1 MIKYCQGCGAPLQE
15 EDPNKRGFIPKID
28 PAADK
33 LYCKRCF
40 RLNNYNELP
49 KILATNKEYE
59 AVVDDLLTKNGL
71 IVLIVDLFDFTGT
84 FIPKILDKLRNKNV
98 ILVANKLDL
107 LPKSVKIEHIVDWLS
122 YMVNR
127 MFFRADAIH
136 VVSSK
141 KGYYLD
147 DLMNTIDY
155 LRKGRD
161 VYFMGCANVGKSSL
175 INALLKRFTKSEKD
189 LISTSPVPGTTLN
202 SIKIPFFIDNKAF
215 IDTPGLI
222 NENNILS
229 KILPASYD
237 KIMPNTEIKPQTFQ
251 IKPGNTIFFGA
262 LAQITLLE
270 GEGVSFTCYFSSNVA
285 IHRRK
290 AEGSLEFLNKHGGE
304 ILTPPTRD
312 EFLSLEYEE
321 KTFEASTNKKEDIV
335 ISGLG
340 FVAINKKAKV
350 LVKIIKKTDAEPTN
364 DGYSFGGWYTDVNCT
379 TAYDFNLPVNTDI
392 TLYARW
398 LAKYTVS
405 FDTDGG
411 STVESQT
418 VVTGN
423 KATKPAVNP
432 TKKGYNFVGW
442 YTDNTYTT
450 EFDFE
455 NTIITDNTSIIRLN
469 GYTFNKISTLE
480 GLTTGY
486 YVIGGYIS
494 NSNEYKYMISDMNT
508 TKSFK
513 SSDNPTE
520 FYEIKLKGNSVT
532 IKNSKN
538 MYIISNTEKSVSLSE
553 KEKTIFTPVVNADG
567 FKLKV
572 TGSLNFQFNP
582 SAKIFTSYT
591 SKQQDL
597 TLFKAQN
604 VKPFYVTFKGPNN
617 EELNKEEMLPHQ
629 KAPEFEAPNKPG
641 HKFMGWYNEATDAKY
656 DFTTELSEE
665 TVLVAKYEALT
676 SAELFEQLEIKNQ
689 LAYHWQ
695 TEDSTTY
702 TIDNVSLRFGV
713 NLTEEMKSLEGVKF
727 GAILA
732 KKVDVAN
739 INLSEYARACA
750 SAAEVVAGD
759 PNLKYLEFT
768 NIAAEGGMTSLRLDN
783 LDSALAE
790 EFVVV
795 IYMEYNG
802 KLYVTEQKI
811 ASVKVI
817 ASEYLKSDLEILKN
831 EQIKGSLNQLSK

>member
-1 MIKYCQGCGAPLQE
+1 MKLKRLISCGLVGILTGVGILMNAKVSSA
-15 EDPNKRGFIPKID
+15 ED
-28 PAADK
+28 
-33 LYCKRCF
+33 
-40 RLNNYNELP
+40 
-49 KILATNKEYE
+49 
-59 AVVDDLLTKNGL
+59 
-71 IVLIVDLFDFTGT
+71 
-84 FIPKILDKLRNKNV
+84 
-98 ILVANKLDL
+98 
-107 LPKSVKIEHIVDWLS
+107 KSVKFE
-122 YMVNR
+122 
-127 MFFRADAIH
+127 F
-136 VVSSK
+136 
-141 KGYYLD
+141 
-147 DLMNTIDY
+147 
-155 LRKGRD
+155 
-161 VYFMGCANVGKSSL
+161 KSSTDSSTE
-175 INALLKRFTKSEKD
+175 ITFDTFKKEVTSGNAD
-189 LISTSPVPGTTLN
+189 LISNIKSTKVYAGKQGLKFGSSSKNGSLTFTLNQNYKINQFKVGIAKYNDKDGGKVKVQCGEYSEDFTPESSVLEFDGKSFTSYETNTFTISTTAKRAYVKSIEFLYNNAETCTVAYYDGADVISTFTVDKGTTLDETSKPAN
-202 SIKIPFFIDNKAF
+202 PEKEGYVFTGWYTNVDLTDKYNFDLPVTADLKLYAKFEESVAVETQTVTFMKDAETLF
-215 IDTPGLI
+215 DT
-222 NENNILS
+222 S
-229 KILPASYD
+229 VVK
-237 KIMPNTEIKPQTFQ
+237 K
-251 IKPGNTIFFGA
+251 GNTV
-262 LAQITLLE
+262 
-270 GEGVSFTCYFSSNVA
+270 GV
-285 IHRRK
+285 
-290 AEGSLEFLNKHGGE
+290 
-304 ILTPPTRD
+304 P
-312 EFLSLEYEE
+312 
-321 KTFEASTNKKEDIV
+321 
-335 ISGLG
+335 
-340 FVAINKKAKV
+340 
-350 LVKIIKKTDAEPTN
+350 AEPTN
-364 DGYSFGGWYTDVNCT
+364 DGYSFAGWYTDVKCT

-392 TLYARW
+392 TLYAKW

-455 NTIITDNTSIIRLN
+455 NTIITDNTTIYAKFEDTSIIRLN

-513 SSDNPTE
+513 SSDDPTE

-641 HKFMGWYNEATDAKY
+641 HKFVGWCKEGTDTIY
-656 DFTTELSEE
+656 DFNAEIQEDV
-665 TVLVAKYEALT
+665 VLVAKYEALT
-676 SAELFEQLEIKNQ
+676 PAELFEQLEIKNQ

-695 TEDSTTY
+695 TEDGTTY

-739 INLSEYARACA
+739 INLSEYARECT

>member
-1 MIKYCQGCGAPLQE
+1 MKLKRLISCGLVGILTGVGILMNAKVSSA
-15 EDPNKRGFIPKID
+15 ED
-28 PAADK
+28 
-33 LYCKRCF
+33 
-40 RLNNYNELP
+40 
-49 KILATNKEYE
+49 
-59 AVVDDLLTKNGL
+59 
-71 IVLIVDLFDFTGT
+71 
-84 FIPKILDKLRNKNV
+84 
-98 ILVANKLDL
+98 
-107 LPKSVKIEHIVDWLS
+107 KSVKFE
-122 YMVNR
+122 
-127 MFFRADAIH
+127 F
-136 VVSSK
+136 
-141 KGYYLD
+141 
-147 DLMNTIDY
+147 
-155 LRKGRD
+155 
-161 VYFMGCANVGKSSL
+161 KSSTDSNTE
-175 INALLKRFTKSEKD
+175 ITFDTFKKEVTSGNAD
-189 LISTSPVPGTTLN
+189 LISNIKSTKVYAGKQGLKFGSSSKNGSLTFTLNQNYKINQFKVGIAKYNDKDGGKVKVQCGEYSEDFTPESSVLEFDGKSFTSYETNTFTISTTAKRAYVKSIEFLYNNAETCTVAYYDGADVISTFTVDKGTTLDETSKPAN
-202 SIKIPFFIDNKAF
+202 PEKEGYVFAGWYTNVDLTDKYNFDLPVTADLKLYAKFEESVAVETQTVTFMKDAETLF
-215 IDTPGLI
+215 DT
-222 NENNILS
+222 S
-229 KILPASYD
+229 VVK
-237 KIMPNTEIKPQTFQ
+237 K
-251 IKPGNTIFFGA
+251 GNTV
-262 LAQITLLE
+262 
-270 GEGVSFTCYFSSNVA
+270 GV
-285 IHRRK
+285 
-290 AEGSLEFLNKHGGE
+290 
-304 ILTPPTRD
+304 P
-312 EFLSLEYEE
+312 
-321 KTFEASTNKKEDIV
+321 
-335 ISGLG
+335 
-340 FVAINKKAKV
+340 
-350 LVKIIKKTDAEPTN
+350 AEPTN
-364 DGYSFGGWYTDVNCT
+364 DGYSFAGWYTDVKCT

-392 TLYARW
+392 TLYAKW

-418 VVTGN
+418 VVTRN

-455 NTIITDNTSIIRLN
+455 NTIITDNTTIYAKFEDTSIIRLN

-676 SAELFEQLEIKNQ
+676 PAELFEQLEIKNQ

-695 TEDSTTY
+695 TEDGTTY

-739 INLSEYARACA
+739 INLSEYARECT

-759 PNLKYLEFT
+759 LNLKYLEFT

-783 LDSALAE
+783 LDSAIAE

>member
-1 MIKYCQGCGAPLQE
+1 MKLKRLISCGLVGILTGVGILMNAKVSSA
-15 EDPNKRGFIPKID
+15 EDKTYDYEFTKEGAFSKNGSQKLGDIEWNLSGDGGYWGFANGQQFGSKNKPYKNLKLSTNVEINNVKEVTVYGST
-28 PAADK
+28 AAGSNATMQFSVGELK
-33 LYCKRCF
+33 SE
-40 RLNNYNELP
+40 NYTLS
-49 KILATNKEYE
+49 ATNKAYTYTLDSQTSGIVEININQTTSKALYIKEIKMTYSDSVMYNVLFFDGTEEY
-59 AVVDDLLTKNGL
+59 TK
-71 IVLIVDLFDFTGT
+71 
-84 FIPKILDKLRNKNV
+84 
-98 ILVANKLDL
+98 
-107 LPKSVKIEHIVDWLS
+107 
-122 YMVNR
+122 Y
-127 MFFRADAIH
+127 
-136 VVSSK
+136 
-141 KGYYLD
+141 
-147 DLMNTIDY
+147 
-155 LRKGRD
+155 
-161 VYFMGCANVGKSSL
+161 
-175 INALLKRFTKSEKD
+175 FTKVEENGKLIRPTDPEKEGYVFVGWY
-189 LISTSPVPGTTLN
+189 TEPE
-202 SIKIPFFIDNKAF
+202 
-215 IDTPGLI
+215 LI
-222 NENNILS
+222 NEYKFNSTVSADLKLYAKFEES
-229 KILPASYD
+229 AAVE
-237 KIMPNTEIKPQTFQ
+237 TQTVTFM
-251 IKPGNTIFFGA
+251 KDAETLFDTSVVKKGNTV
-262 LAQITLLE
+262 
-270 GEGVSFTCYFSSNVA
+270 GV
-285 IHRRK
+285 
-290 AEGSLEFLNKHGGE
+290 
-304 ILTPPTRD
+304 P
-312 EFLSLEYEE
+312 
-321 KTFEASTNKKEDIV
+321 
-335 ISGLG
+335 
-340 FVAINKKAKV
+340 
-350 LVKIIKKTDAEPTN
+350 AEPTN
-364 DGYSFGGWYTDVNCT
+364 DGYSFAGWYTDVKCT

-392 TLYARW
+392 TLYAKW

-455 NTIITDNTSIIRLN
+455 NTIITDNTTIYAKFEDASIFKLD

-480 GLTTGY
+480 ELTTGY
-486 YVIGGYIS
+486 YVIGGFDGTNYAYMNDILDKKGFFGVGDKPS
-494 NSNEYKYMISDMNT
+494 VHFTFYNKAGKVKIQKSQNEYLSAVGGSPKNFGIVDNRKDAYEFVPQMIDDELQIRLDEARGSNVIAYNKDY
-508 TKSFK
+508 SR
-513 SSDNPTE
+513 
-520 FYEIKLKGNSVT
+520 IKPYAS
-532 IKNSKN
+532 
-538 MYIISNTEKSVSLSE
+538 ISTS
-553 KEKTIFTPVVNADG
+553 T
-567 FKLKV
+567 
-572 TGSLNFQFNP
+572 LN
-582 SAKIFTSYT
+582 I
-591 SKQQDL
+591 

-656 DFTTELSEE
+656 DFTTELSEQ

-676 SAELFEQLEIKNQ
+676 PAELFEQLEIKNQ

-695 TEDSTTY
+695 TEDGTTY
-702 TIDNVSLRFGV
+702 KIDNVSLRFGV
-713 NLTEEMKSLEGVKF
+713 NLTEEMKFLEGVKF

-732 KKVDVAN
+732 KKTDVAN
-739 INLSEYARACA
+739 INLSEYARECT

-759 PNLKYLEFT
+759 SNLKYLEFT

>member
-1 MIKYCQGCGAPLQE
+1 MKLKRLISCGLVGILTGVGILMNAKVSSA
-15 EDPNKRGFIPKID
+15 ED
-28 PAADK
+28 
-33 LYCKRCF
+33 
-40 RLNNYNELP
+40 
-49 KILATNKEYE
+49 
-59 AVVDDLLTKNGL
+59 
-71 IVLIVDLFDFTGT
+71 
-84 FIPKILDKLRNKNV
+84 
-98 ILVANKLDL
+98 
-107 LPKSVKIEHIVDWLS
+107 KSVKFE
-122 YMVNR
+122 
-127 MFFRADAIH
+127 F
-136 VVSSK
+136 
-141 KGYYLD
+141 
-147 DLMNTIDY
+147 
-155 LRKGRD
+155 
-161 VYFMGCANVGKSSL
+161 KSSTDSNTE
-175 INALLKRFTKSEKD
+175 ITFDTFKKEVTSGNAD
-189 LISTSPVPGTTLN
+189 LISNIKSTKVYAGKQGLKFGSSSKNGSLTFTLNQNYKINQFKVGIVKYNDKDGGKVKVQCGEYSEDFTPESSVLEFDGKSFTSYETNTFTISTTAKRAYVKSIEFLYNNAETCTVAYYDGADVISTFTVDKGTTLDETSKPAN
-202 SIKIPFFIDNKAF
+202 PEKEGYVFAGWYTNVDLTDKYNFDLPVTADLKLYAKFEESVAVETQTVTFMKDAETLF
-215 IDTPGLI
+215 DT
-222 NENNILS
+222 S
-229 KILPASYD
+229 VVK
-237 KIMPNTEIKPQTFQ
+237 K
-251 IKPGNTIFFGA
+251 GNTV
-262 LAQITLLE
+262 
-270 GEGVSFTCYFSSNVA
+270 GV
-285 IHRRK
+285 
-290 AEGSLEFLNKHGGE
+290 
-304 ILTPPTRD
+304 P
-312 EFLSLEYEE
+312 
-321 KTFEASTNKKEDIV
+321 
-335 ISGLG
+335 
-340 FVAINKKAKV
+340 
-350 LVKIIKKTDAEPTN
+350 AEPTN
-364 DGYSFGGWYTDVNCT
+364 DGYSFAGWYTDVKCT

-392 TLYARW
+392 TLYAKW

-455 NTIITDNTSIIRLN
+455 NTIITDNTTIYAKFEDTSIIRLN

-676 SAELFEQLEIKNQ
+676 PAELFEQLEIKNQ

-695 TEDSTTY
+695 TEDGTTY
-702 TIDNVSLRFGV
+702 KIDNVSLRFGV

-732 KKVDVAN
+732 KKEDVAN
-739 INLSEYARACA
+739 INLSEYARECT

-759 PNLKYLEFT
+759 SNLKYLEFT

-783 LDSALAE
+783 LDSAIAE

-831 EQIKGSLNQLSK
+831 EKIKGSLNQLSK

>member
-1 MIKYCQGCGAPLQE
+1 MKLKRLISCGLVGILTGVGILMNAKVSSA
-15 EDPNKRGFIPKID
+15 ED
-28 PAADK
+28 
-33 LYCKRCF
+33 
-40 RLNNYNELP
+40 
-49 KILATNKEYE
+49 
-59 AVVDDLLTKNGL
+59 
-71 IVLIVDLFDFTGT
+71 
-84 FIPKILDKLRNKNV
+84 
-98 ILVANKLDL
+98 
-107 LPKSVKIEHIVDWLS
+107 KSVKFE
-122 YMVNR
+122 
-127 MFFRADAIH
+127 F
-136 VVSSK
+136 
-141 KGYYLD
+141 
-147 DLMNTIDY
+147 
-155 LRKGRD
+155 
-161 VYFMGCANVGKSSL
+161 KSSTDSSTE
-175 INALLKRFTKSEKD
+175 ITFDTFKKEVTSGNAD
-189 LISTSPVPGTTLN
+189 LISNIKSTKVYAGKQGLKFGSSSKNGSLTFTLNQNYKINQFKVGIAKYNDKDGGKVKVQCGEYSEDFTPESSVLEFDGKSFTSYETNTFTISTTAKRAYVKSIEFLYNNAETCTVAYYDGADVISTFTVDKGTTLDETSKPAN
-202 SIKIPFFIDNKAF
+202 PEKEGYVFAGWYTNVDLTDKYNFDLPVTADLKLYAKFEESVAVETQTVTFMKDAETLF
-215 IDTPGLI
+215 DT
-222 NENNILS
+222 S
-229 KILPASYD
+229 VVK
-237 KIMPNTEIKPQTFQ
+237 K
-251 IKPGNTIFFGA
+251 GNTV
-262 LAQITLLE
+262 
-270 GEGVSFTCYFSSNVA
+270 GV
-285 IHRRK
+285 
-290 AEGSLEFLNKHGGE
+290 
-304 ILTPPTRD
+304 P
-312 EFLSLEYEE
+312 
-321 KTFEASTNKKEDIV
+321 
-335 ISGLG
+335 
-340 FVAINKKAKV
+340 
-350 LVKIIKKTDAEPTN
+350 AEPTN
-364 DGYSFGGWYTDVNCT
+364 DGYSFAGWYTDVKCT

-392 TLYARW
+392 TLYAKW

-455 NTIITDNTSIIRLN
+455 NTIITDNTTIYAKFEDTSIIRLN

-676 SAELFEQLEIKNQ
+676 PAELFEQLEIKNQ

-695 TEDSTTY
+695 TEDGTTY
-702 TIDNVSLRFGV
+702 KIDNVSLRFGV

-732 KKVDVAN
+732 KKEDVAN
-739 INLSEYARACA
+739 INLSEYARECT

-759 PNLKYLEFT
+759 SNLKYLEFT

-831 EQIKGSLNQLSK
+831 EKIKGSLNQLSK

>member
-1 MIKYCQGCGAPLQE
+1 MKLKRLISCGLVGILTGVGILMNAKVSSA
-15 EDPNKRGFIPKID
+15 ED
-28 PAADK
+28 
-33 LYCKRCF
+33 
-40 RLNNYNELP
+40 
-49 KILATNKEYE
+49 
-59 AVVDDLLTKNGL
+59 
-71 IVLIVDLFDFTGT
+71 
-84 FIPKILDKLRNKNV
+84 
-98 ILVANKLDL
+98 
-107 LPKSVKIEHIVDWLS
+107 KSV
-122 YMVNR
+122 
-127 MFFRADAIH
+127 
-136 VVSSK
+136 
-141 KGYYLD
+141 
-147 DLMNTIDY
+147 
-155 LRKGRD
+155 
-161 VYFMGCANVGKSSL
+161 
-175 INALLKRFTKSEKD
+175 
-189 LISTSPVPGTTLN
+189 TLN
-202 SIKIPFFIDNKAF
+202 SDCLENFKSYAVYNDVKTGFDFEVNKGYKNSGIQLNNNKSGSPGCLYNKVSFGDIQTIEIVAGTVKSYSVYIGSDGEFTKYDDINVKVDTITIKGTKVIDLSDNKDNIGYLRIAVSGCCVF
-215 IDTPGLI
+215 QSVKVTYGESITSYSVSFFDGDKEYTDLATKVDENGKLIRPTDPEKEGYIFAGWYTDSEFKEPYNFDSSVTNNLKLYAKFEESAAVETQTVTFMKDAETPFDT
-222 NENNILS
+222 S
-229 KILPASYD
+229 VVK
-237 KIMPNTEIKPQTFQ
+237 K
-251 IKPGNTIFFGA
+251 GNTV
-262 LAQITLLE
+262 
-270 GEGVSFTCYFSSNVA
+270 GV
-285 IHRRK
+285 
-290 AEGSLEFLNKHGGE
+290 
-304 ILTPPTRD
+304 P
-312 EFLSLEYEE
+312 
-321 KTFEASTNKKEDIV
+321 
-335 ISGLG
+335 
-340 FVAINKKAKV
+340 AK
-350 LVKIIKKTDAEPTN
+350 PTN

-379 TAYDFNLPVNTDI
+379 TAYDFNSPVNTDI
-392 TLYARW
+392 TLYAKW

-423 KATKPAVNP
+423 KATKPTSTP

-455 NTIITDNTSIIRLN
+455 NTIITDNTTIYAKFEDASIFKLD

-480 GLTTGY
+480 ELTTGY
-486 YVIGGYIS
+486 YVIGGFDGTNYAYMNDILDKKGFFGVGDKPS
-494 NSNEYKYMISDMNT
+494 VHFTFYNKAGKVKIQKSQNEYLSAVGG
-508 TKSFK
+508 S
-513 SSDNPTE
+513 
-520 FYEIKLKGNSVT
+520 
-532 IKNSKN
+532 SKN
-538 MYIISNTEKSVSLSE
+538 FGIVDNRKDAYEFVPQMIDDELQIRLDEARGSNVIAYNKDYSRIKPYASISTS
-553 KEKTIFTPVVNADG
+553 T
-567 FKLKV
+567 
-572 TGSLNFQFNP
+572 LN
-582 SAKIFTSYT
+582 I
-591 SKQQDL
+591 

-676 SAELFEQLEIKNQ
+676 PAELFEQLEIKNQ

-695 TEDSTTY
+695 TEDGTTY
-702 TIDNVSLRFGV
+702 KIDNVSLRFGV

-732 KKVDVAN
+732 KKEDVAN
-739 INLSEYARACA
+739 INLSEYARECT

-759 PNLKYLEFT
+759 SNLKYLEFT

>member
-1 MIKYCQGCGAPLQE
+1 MKLKRLISCGLVGILTGVGILMNAKVSSA
-15 EDPNKRGFIPKID
+15 ED
-28 PAADK
+28 
-33 LYCKRCF
+33 
-40 RLNNYNELP
+40 
-49 KILATNKEYE
+49 
-59 AVVDDLLTKNGL
+59 
-71 IVLIVDLFDFTGT
+71 
-84 FIPKILDKLRNKNV
+84 
-98 ILVANKLDL
+98 
-107 LPKSVKIEHIVDWLS
+107 KSVKFE
-122 YMVNR
+122 
-127 MFFRADAIH
+127 F
-136 VVSSK
+136 
-141 KGYYLD
+141 
-147 DLMNTIDY
+147 
-155 LRKGRD
+155 
-161 VYFMGCANVGKSSL
+161 KSSTDSNTEVTFDTFKKEVTSG
-175 INALLKRFTKSEKD
+175 NAD
-189 LISTSPVPGTTLN
+189 LISNIKSTKVYAGKQGLKFGSSSKNGSLTFTLNQNYKINQFKVGIAKYNDKDGGKVKVQCGEYSEDFTPESSVLEFDGKSFTSYETNTFTISTTAKRAYVKSIEFLYNNAETCTVAYYDGADVISTFTVDKGTTLDETSKPAN
-202 SIKIPFFIDNKAF
+202 PEKEGYVFAGWYTNVDLTDKYNFDLPVTADLKLYAKFEESVAVETQTVTFMKDAETLF
-215 IDTPGLI
+215 DT
-222 NENNILS
+222 S
-229 KILPASYD
+229 VVK
-237 KIMPNTEIKPQTFQ
+237 K
-251 IKPGNTIFFGA
+251 GNTV
-262 LAQITLLE
+262 
-270 GEGVSFTCYFSSNVA
+270 GV
-285 IHRRK
+285 
-290 AEGSLEFLNKHGGE
+290 
-304 ILTPPTRD
+304 P
-312 EFLSLEYEE
+312 
-321 KTFEASTNKKEDIV
+321 
-335 ISGLG
+335 
-340 FVAINKKAKV
+340 
-350 LVKIIKKTDAEPTN
+350 AEPTN
-364 DGYSFGGWYTDVNCT
+364 DGYSFAGWYTDVKCT

-392 TLYARW
+392 TLYAKW

-455 NTIITDNTSIIRLN
+455 NTIITDNTTIYAKFEDTSIIRLN

-676 SAELFEQLEIKNQ
+676 PAELFEQLEIKNQ

-695 TEDSTTY
+695 TEDGTTY
-702 TIDNVSLRFGV
+702 KIDNVSLRFGV

-732 KKVDVAN
+732 KKEDVAN
-739 INLSEYARACA
+739 INLSEYARECT

-759 PNLKYLEFT
+759 SNLKYLEFT

-783 LDSALAE
+783 RDSALAE

>member
-1 MIKYCQGCGAPLQE
+1 MKLKRLISCGLVGILTGVGILMNAKVSSA
-15 EDPNKRGFIPKID
+15 EDKTYDYEFTKEGAFSKNGSQKLGDIEWNLSGDGGYWGFANGQQFGSKNKPYKNLKLSTNVEINNVKEVTVYGST
-28 PAADK
+28 AAGSNATMQFSVGELK
-33 LYCKRCF
+33 SE
-40 RLNNYNELP
+40 NYTLS
-49 KILATNKEYE
+49 ATNKAYTYTLDSQTSGIVEININQTTSKALYIKEIKMTYSDSVMYNVLFFDGTEEY
-59 AVVDDLLTKNGL
+59 TK
-71 IVLIVDLFDFTGT
+71 
-84 FIPKILDKLRNKNV
+84 
-98 ILVANKLDL
+98 
-107 LPKSVKIEHIVDWLS
+107 
-122 YMVNR
+122 Y
-127 MFFRADAIH
+127 
-136 VVSSK
+136 
-141 KGYYLD
+141 
-147 DLMNTIDY
+147 
-155 LRKGRD
+155 
-161 VYFMGCANVGKSSL
+161 
-175 INALLKRFTKSEKD
+175 FTKVEENGKLIRPTDPEKEGYVFVGWY
-189 LISTSPVPGTTLN
+189 TEPE
-202 SIKIPFFIDNKAF
+202 
-215 IDTPGLI
+215 LI
-222 NENNILS
+222 NEYKFNSTVSADLKLYAKFEES
-229 KILPASYD
+229 AAVE
-237 KIMPNTEIKPQTFQ
+237 TQTVTFM
-251 IKPGNTIFFGA
+251 KDAETLFDTSVVKKGNTV
-262 LAQITLLE
+262 
-270 GEGVSFTCYFSSNVA
+270 GV
-285 IHRRK
+285 
-290 AEGSLEFLNKHGGE
+290 
-304 ILTPPTRD
+304 P
-312 EFLSLEYEE
+312 
-321 KTFEASTNKKEDIV
+321 
-335 ISGLG
+335 
-340 FVAINKKAKV
+340 
-350 LVKIIKKTDAEPTN
+350 AEPTN
-364 DGYSFGGWYTDVNCT
+364 DGYSFAGWYTDVKCT

-392 TLYARW
+392 TLYAKW

-455 NTIITDNTSIIRLN
+455 NTIITDNTTIYAKFEDASIFKLD

-480 GLTTGY
+480 ELTTGY
-486 YVIGGYIS
+486 YVIGGFDGTNYAYMNDILDKKGFFGVGDKPS
-494 NSNEYKYMISDMNT
+494 VHFTFYNKAGKVKIQKSQNEYLSAVGGSPKNFGIVDNRKDAYEFVPQMIDDELQIRLDEARGSNVIAYNKDY
-508 TKSFK
+508 SR
-513 SSDNPTE
+513 
-520 FYEIKLKGNSVT
+520 IKPYAS
-532 IKNSKN
+532 
-538 MYIISNTEKSVSLSE
+538 ISTS
-553 KEKTIFTPVVNADG
+553 T
-567 FKLKV
+567 
-572 TGSLNFQFNP
+572 LN
-582 SAKIFTSYT
+582 I
-591 SKQQDL
+591 

-676 SAELFEQLEIKNQ
+676 PAELFEQLEIKNQ

-695 TEDSTTY
+695 TEDGTTY
-702 TIDNVSLRFGV
+702 KIDNVSLRFGV

-732 KKVDVAN
+732 KKEDVAN
-739 INLSEYARACA
+739 INLSEYARECT

-759 PNLKYLEFT
+759 SNLKYLEFT

-795 IYMEYNG
+795 IYMEYND

>member
-1 MIKYCQGCGAPLQE
+1 MKLKRLISCGLVGILTGVGILMNAKVSSA
-15 EDPNKRGFIPKID
+15 ED
-28 PAADK
+28 
-33 LYCKRCF
+33 
-40 RLNNYNELP
+40 
-49 KILATNKEYE
+49 
-59 AVVDDLLTKNGL
+59 
-71 IVLIVDLFDFTGT
+71 
-84 FIPKILDKLRNKNV
+84 
-98 ILVANKLDL
+98 
-107 LPKSVKIEHIVDWLS
+107 KSVKFE
-122 YMVNR
+122 
-127 MFFRADAIH
+127 F
-136 VVSSK
+136 
-141 KGYYLD
+141 
-147 DLMNTIDY
+147 
-155 LRKGRD
+155 
-161 VYFMGCANVGKSSL
+161 KSSTDSNTE
-175 INALLKRFTKSEKD
+175 ITFDTFKKEVTSGNAD
-189 LISTSPVPGTTLN
+189 LISNIKSTKVYAGKQGLKFGSSSKNGSLTFTLNQNYKINQFKVGIAKYNDKDGGKVKVQCGEYSEDFTPESSVLEFDGKSFTSYETNTFTISTTAKRAYVKSIEFLYNNAETCTVAYYDGADVISTFTVDKGTTLDETSKPAN
-202 SIKIPFFIDNKAF
+202 PEKEGYVFAGWYTNVDLTDKYNFDLPVTADLKLYAKFEESAAVETQTVTFMKDAETPF
-215 IDTPGLI
+215 DT
-222 NENNILS
+222 S
-229 KILPASYD
+229 VVK
-237 KIMPNTEIKPQTFQ
+237 K
-251 IKPGNTIFFGA
+251 GNTV
-262 LAQITLLE
+262 
-270 GEGVSFTCYFSSNVA
+270 GV
-285 IHRRK
+285 
-290 AEGSLEFLNKHGGE
+290 
-304 ILTPPTRD
+304 P
-312 EFLSLEYEE
+312 
-321 KTFEASTNKKEDIV
+321 
-335 ISGLG
+335 
-340 FVAINKKAKV
+340 AK
-350 LVKIIKKTDAEPTN
+350 PTN

-379 TAYDFNLPVNTDI
+379 TAYDFNSPVNTDI
-392 TLYARW
+392 TLYAKW

-455 NTIITDNTSIIRLN
+455 NTIITDNTTIYAKFEDTSIIRLN

-676 SAELFEQLEIKNQ
+676 PAELFEQLEIKNQ

-695 TEDSTTY
+695 TEDGTTY

-739 INLSEYARACA
+739 INLSEYARECT

-783 LDSALAE
+783 LDSAIAE

>member
-1 MIKYCQGCGAPLQE
+1 MKLKRLISCGLVGILTGVGILMNAKVSSA
-15 EDPNKRGFIPKID
+15 EDKTYDYEFTKEGAFSKNGSQKLGDIEWNLSGDGGYWGFANGQQFGSKNKPYKNLKLSTNVEINNVKEVTVYGST
-28 PAADK
+28 AAGSNATMQFSVGELK
-33 LYCKRCF
+33 SE
-40 RLNNYNELP
+40 NYTLS
-49 KILATNKEYE
+49 ATNKAYTYTLDSQTSGIVEININQTTSKALYIKEIKMTYSDSVMYNVLFFDGTEEY
-59 AVVDDLLTKNGL
+59 TK
-71 IVLIVDLFDFTGT
+71 
-84 FIPKILDKLRNKNV
+84 
-98 ILVANKLDL
+98 
-107 LPKSVKIEHIVDWLS
+107 
-122 YMVNR
+122 Y
-127 MFFRADAIH
+127 
-136 VVSSK
+136 
-141 KGYYLD
+141 
-147 DLMNTIDY
+147 
-155 LRKGRD
+155 
-161 VYFMGCANVGKSSL
+161 
-175 INALLKRFTKSEKD
+175 FTKVEENGKLIRPTDPEKEGYVFVGWY
-189 LISTSPVPGTTLN
+189 TEPE
-202 SIKIPFFIDNKAF
+202 
-215 IDTPGLI
+215 LI
-222 NENNILS
+222 NEYKFNSTVSADLKLYAKFEES
-229 KILPASYD
+229 AAVE
-237 KIMPNTEIKPQTFQ
+237 TQTVTFM
-251 IKPGNTIFFGA
+251 KDAETLFDTSVVKKGNTV
-262 LAQITLLE
+262 
-270 GEGVSFTCYFSSNVA
+270 GV
-285 IHRRK
+285 
-290 AEGSLEFLNKHGGE
+290 
-304 ILTPPTRD
+304 P
-312 EFLSLEYEE
+312 
-321 KTFEASTNKKEDIV
+321 
-335 ISGLG
+335 
-340 FVAINKKAKV
+340 
-350 LVKIIKKTDAEPTN
+350 AEPTN
-364 DGYSFGGWYTDVNCT
+364 DGYSFAGWYTDVKCT

-392 TLYARW
+392 TLYAKW

-455 NTIITDNTSIIRLN
+455 NTIITDNTTIYAKFEDTSIIRLN

-553 KEKTIFTPVVNADG
+553 KEKTIFTHVVNADG

-641 HKFMGWYNEATDAKY
+641 HKFIGWYNEATDAKY

-676 SAELFEQLEIKNQ
+676 PAELFEQLEIKNQ

-695 TEDSTTY
+695 TEDGTTY
-702 TIDNVSLRFGV
+702 KIDNVSLRFGV

-732 KKVDVAN
+732 KKEDVAN
-739 INLSEYARACA
+739 INLSEYARECT

-759 PNLKYLEFT
+759 SNLKYLEFT

>member
-1 MIKYCQGCGAPLQE
+1 MKLKRLISCGLVGILTGVGILMNAKVSSA
-15 EDPNKRGFIPKID
+15 EDKTYDYEFTKEGAFSKNGSQKLGDIEWNLSGDGGYWGFANGQQFGSKNKPYKNLKLSTNVEINNVKEVTVYGST
-28 PAADK
+28 AAGSNATMQFSVGELK
-33 LYCKRCF
+33 SE
-40 RLNNYNELP
+40 NYTLS
-49 KILATNKEYE
+49 ATNKAYTYTLDSQTSGIVEININQTTSKALYIKEIKMTYSDSVMYNVLFFDGTEEY
-59 AVVDDLLTKNGL
+59 TK
-71 IVLIVDLFDFTGT
+71 
-84 FIPKILDKLRNKNV
+84 
-98 ILVANKLDL
+98 
-107 LPKSVKIEHIVDWLS
+107 
-122 YMVNR
+122 Y
-127 MFFRADAIH
+127 
-136 VVSSK
+136 
-141 KGYYLD
+141 
-147 DLMNTIDY
+147 
-155 LRKGRD
+155 
-161 VYFMGCANVGKSSL
+161 
-175 INALLKRFTKSEKD
+175 FTKVEENGKLIRPTDPEKEGYVFVGWY
-189 LISTSPVPGTTLN
+189 TEPE
-202 SIKIPFFIDNKAF
+202 
-215 IDTPGLI
+215 LI
-222 NENNILS
+222 NEYKFNSTVSVDLKLYAKFEES
-229 KILPASYD
+229 AAVE
-237 KIMPNTEIKPQTFQ
+237 TQTVTFM
-251 IKPGNTIFFGA
+251 KDAETLFDTSVVKKGNTV
-262 LAQITLLE
+262 
-270 GEGVSFTCYFSSNVA
+270 GV
-285 IHRRK
+285 
-290 AEGSLEFLNKHGGE
+290 
-304 ILTPPTRD
+304 P
-312 EFLSLEYEE
+312 
-321 KTFEASTNKKEDIV
+321 
-335 ISGLG
+335 
-340 FVAINKKAKV
+340 
-350 LVKIIKKTDAEPTN
+350 AEPTN
-364 DGYSFGGWYTDVNCT
+364 DGYSFAGWYTDVKCT

-392 TLYARW
+392 TLYAKW

-455 NTIITDNTSIIRLN
+455 NTIITDNTTIYAKFEDTSIIRLN

-676 SAELFEQLEIKNQ
+676 PAELFEQLEIKNQ

-695 TEDSTTY
+695 TEDGTTY
-702 TIDNVSLRFGV
+702 KIDNVSLRFGV

-732 KKVDVAN
+732 KKEDVAN
-739 INLSEYARACA
+739 INLSEYARECT

-759 PNLKYLEFT
+759 SNLKYLEFT

>member
-1 MIKYCQGCGAPLQE
+1 MKLKRLISCGLVGILTGVGILMNAKVSSA
-15 EDPNKRGFIPKID
+15 ED
-28 PAADK
+28 
-33 LYCKRCF
+33 
-40 RLNNYNELP
+40 
-49 KILATNKEYE
+49 
-59 AVVDDLLTKNGL
+59 
-71 IVLIVDLFDFTGT
+71 
-84 FIPKILDKLRNKNV
+84 
-98 ILVANKLDL
+98 
-107 LPKSVKIEHIVDWLS
+107 KSVKFE
-122 YMVNR
+122 
-127 MFFRADAIH
+127 F
-136 VVSSK
+136 
-141 KGYYLD
+141 
-147 DLMNTIDY
+147 
-155 LRKGRD
+155 
-161 VYFMGCANVGKSSL
+161 KSSTDSNTE
-175 INALLKRFTKSEKD
+175 ITFDTFKKEVTSGNAD
-189 LISTSPVPGTTLN
+189 LISNIKSTKVYAGKQGLKFGSSSKNGSLTFTLNQNYKINQFKVGIAKYNDKDGGKVKVQCGEYSEDFTPESSVLEFDGKSFTSYETNTFTISTTAKRAYVKSIEFLYNNAETCTVAYYDGADVISTFTVDKGTTLDETSKPAN
-202 SIKIPFFIDNKAF
+202 PEKEGYVFAGWYTNVDLTDKYNFDLPVTADLKLYAKFEESVAVETHTVTFMKDAETLF
-215 IDTPGLI
+215 DT
-222 NENNILS
+222 S
-229 KILPASYD
+229 VVK
-237 KIMPNTEIKPQTFQ
+237 K
-251 IKPGNTIFFGA
+251 GNTV
-262 LAQITLLE
+262 
-270 GEGVSFTCYFSSNVA
+270 GV
-285 IHRRK
+285 
-290 AEGSLEFLNKHGGE
+290 
-304 ILTPPTRD
+304 P
-312 EFLSLEYEE
+312 
-321 KTFEASTNKKEDIV
+321 
-335 ISGLG
+335 
-340 FVAINKKAKV
+340 
-350 LVKIIKKTDAEPTN
+350 AEPTN
-364 DGYSFGGWYTDVNCT
+364 DGYSFAGWYTDVKCT

-392 TLYARW
+392 TLYAKW

-418 VVTGN
+418 VVTRN

-455 NTIITDNTSIIRLN
+455 NTIITDNTTIYAKFEDTSIIRLN

-676 SAELFEQLEIKNQ
+676 PAELFEQLEIKNQ

-739 INLSEYARACA
+739 INLSEYARECT

-783 LDSALAE
+783 LDSAIAE

>member
-1 MIKYCQGCGAPLQE
+1 MKLKRLISCGLVGILTGVGILMNAKVSSA
-15 EDPNKRGFIPKID
+15 ED
-28 PAADK
+28 
-33 LYCKRCF
+33 
-40 RLNNYNELP
+40 
-49 KILATNKEYE
+49 
-59 AVVDDLLTKNGL
+59 
-71 IVLIVDLFDFTGT
+71 
-84 FIPKILDKLRNKNV
+84 
-98 ILVANKLDL
+98 
-107 LPKSVKIEHIVDWLS
+107 KSVKFE
-122 YMVNR
+122 
-127 MFFRADAIH
+127 F
-136 VVSSK
+136 
-141 KGYYLD
+141 
-147 DLMNTIDY
+147 
-155 LRKGRD
+155 
-161 VYFMGCANVGKSSL
+161 KSSTDSNTE
-175 INALLKRFTKSEKD
+175 ITFDTFKKEVTSGNAD
-189 LISTSPVPGTTLN
+189 LISNIKSTKVYAGKQGLKFGSSSKNGSLTFTLNQNYKINQFKVGIAKYNDKDGGKVKVQCGEYSEDFTPESSVLEFDGKSFTSYETNTFTISTTAKRAYVKSIEFLYNNAETCTVAYYDGADVISTFTVDKGTTLDETSKPAN
-202 SIKIPFFIDNKAF
+202 PEKEGYVFAGWYTNVDLTDKYNFDLPVTADLKLYAKFEESVAVETQTVTFMKDAETLF
-215 IDTPGLI
+215 DT
-222 NENNILS
+222 S
-229 KILPASYD
+229 VVK
-237 KIMPNTEIKPQTFQ
+237 K
-251 IKPGNTIFFGA
+251 GNTV
-262 LAQITLLE
+262 
-270 GEGVSFTCYFSSNVA
+270 GV
-285 IHRRK
+285 
-290 AEGSLEFLNKHGGE
+290 
-304 ILTPPTRD
+304 P
-312 EFLSLEYEE
+312 
-321 KTFEASTNKKEDIV
+321 
-335 ISGLG
+335 
-340 FVAINKKAKV
+340 
-350 LVKIIKKTDAEPTN
+350 AEPTN
-364 DGYSFGGWYTDVNCT
+364 DGYSFAGWYTDVKCT

-392 TLYARW
+392 TLYAKW

-432 TKKGYNFVGW
+432 TKKCYNFVGW

-455 NTIITDNTSIIRLN
+455 NTIITDNTTIYAKFEDTSIIRLN

-676 SAELFEQLEIKNQ
+676 PAELFEQLEIKNQ

-695 TEDSTTY
+695 TEDGTTY
-702 TIDNVSLRFGV
+702 KIDNVSLRFGV

-732 KKVDVAN
+732 KKEDVVN
-739 INLSEYARACA
+739 INLSEYARECT
-750 SAAEVVAGD
+750 SAAEVVGKD
-759 PNLKYLEFT
+759 EKLKYLEFT

-783 LDSALAE
+783 LDSAIAE

>member
-1 MIKYCQGCGAPLQE
+1 MKLKRLISCGLVGILTGVGILMNAKVSSA
-15 EDPNKRGFIPKID
+15 ED
-28 PAADK
+28 
-33 LYCKRCF
+33 
-40 RLNNYNELP
+40 
-49 KILATNKEYE
+49 
-59 AVVDDLLTKNGL
+59 
-71 IVLIVDLFDFTGT
+71 
-84 FIPKILDKLRNKNV
+84 
-98 ILVANKLDL
+98 
-107 LPKSVKIEHIVDWLS
+107 KSVKFE
-122 YMVNR
+122 
-127 MFFRADAIH
+127 F
-136 VVSSK
+136 
-141 KGYYLD
+141 
-147 DLMNTIDY
+147 
-155 LRKGRD
+155 
-161 VYFMGCANVGKSSL
+161 KSSTDSNTE
-175 INALLKRFTKSEKD
+175 ITFDTFKKEVTSGNAD
-189 LISTSPVPGTTLN
+189 LISNIKSTKVYAGKQGLKFGSSSKNGSLTFTLNQNYKINQFKVGIAKYNDKDGGKVKVQCGEYSEDFTPESSVLEFDGKSFTSYETNTFTISTTAKRAYVKSIEFLYNNAETCTVAYYDGADVISTFTVDKGTTLDETSKPAN
-202 SIKIPFFIDNKAF
+202 PEKEGYVFAGWYTNVDLTDKYNFDLPVTADLKLYAKFEESAAVETQTVTFMKDAETPF
-215 IDTPGLI
+215 DT
-222 NENNILS
+222 S
-229 KILPASYD
+229 VVK
-237 KIMPNTEIKPQTFQ
+237 K
-251 IKPGNTIFFGA
+251 GNTV
-262 LAQITLLE
+262 
-270 GEGVSFTCYFSSNVA
+270 GV
-285 IHRRK
+285 
-290 AEGSLEFLNKHGGE
+290 
-304 ILTPPTRD
+304 P
-312 EFLSLEYEE
+312 
-321 KTFEASTNKKEDIV
+321 
-335 ISGLG
+335 
-340 FVAINKKAKV
+340 AK
-350 LVKIIKKTDAEPTN
+350 PTN

-379 TAYDFNLPVNTDI
+379 TAYDFNSPVNTDI
-392 TLYARW
+392 TLYAKW

-455 NTIITDNTSIIRLN
+455 NTIITDNTTIYAKFEDTSIIRLN

-665 TVLVAKYEALT
+665 IVLVAKYEALT
-676 SAELFEQLEIKNQ
+676 PAELFEQLEIKNQ

-695 TEDSTTY
+695 TEDGTTY

-739 INLSEYARACA
+739 INLSEYARECT

-783 LDSALAE
+783 LDSAIAE

>member
-1 MIKYCQGCGAPLQE
+1 MKLKRLISCGLVGILTGVGILMNAKVSSAEDKSVTFNADCLDGFKNSYAVYNDNKTGFLFEVDKGYKNNGVQLNKGKGAGTLLNKKSFGDIK
-15 EDPNKRGFIPKID
+15 KID
-28 PAADK
+28 INVSSNKPFDIYIAEDGDYSNTLSYTKFDSSTTSKTIDLSNEEANIGFFKIQVSGCVVITKIDITYSEASITTKYPVTFYDGEAELTDLACNVEENGKITKPADPVKEGYIFDAWYKESTFDNKWDFENDIVAADTK
-33 LYCKRCF
+33 LYAKF
-40 RLNNYNELP
+40 LP
-49 KILATNKEYE
+49 EAEVTKYTVTFKSDENTVINTVTVKEG
-59 AVVDDLLTKNGL
+59 N
-71 IVLIVDLFDFTGT
+71 
-84 FIPKILDKLRNKNV
+84 
-98 ILVANKLDL
+98 
-107 LPKSVKIEHIVDWLS
+107 SVGEPE
-122 YMVNR
+122 N
-127 MFFRADAIH
+127 
-136 VVSSK
+136 
-141 KGYYLD
+141 
-147 DLMNTIDY
+147 
-155 LRKGRD
+155 
-161 VYFMGCANVGKSSL
+161 
-175 INALLKRFTKSEKD
+175 
-189 LISTSPVPGTTLN
+189 PV
-202 SIKIPFFIDNKAF
+202 K
-215 IDTPGLI
+215 
-222 NENNILS
+222 
-229 KILPASYD
+229 
-237 KIMPNTEIKPQTFQ
+237 
-251 IKPGNTIFFGA
+251 
-262 LAQITLLE
+262 
-270 GEGVSFTCYFSSNVA
+270 
-285 IHRRK
+285 
-290 AEGSLEFLNKHGGE
+290 
-304 ILTPPTRD
+304 
-312 EFLSLEYEE
+312 
-321 KTFEASTNKKEDIV
+321 
-335 ISGLG
+335 
-340 FVAINKKAKV
+340 
-350 LVKIIKKTDAEPTN
+350 
-364 DGYSFGGWYTDVNCT
+364 DGYQFDGWYTDVNCT
-379 TAYDFNLPVNTDI
+379 DKYDFNTVVSADL
-392 TLYARW
+392 TLYAKW

-455 NTIITDNTSIIRLN
+455 NTIITDNTTIYAKFEDTSIIRLN

-676 SAELFEQLEIKNQ
+676 PAELFEQLEIKNQ

-695 TEDSTTY
+695 TEDGTTY
-702 TIDNVSLRFGV
+702 KIDNVSLRFGV

-739 INLSEYARACA
+739 INLSEYARECT

>member
-1 MIKYCQGCGAPLQE
+1 MKLKRLISCGLVGILTGVGILMNAKVSSA
-15 EDPNKRGFIPKID
+15 ED
-28 PAADK
+28 
-33 LYCKRCF
+33 
-40 RLNNYNELP
+40 
-49 KILATNKEYE
+49 
-59 AVVDDLLTKNGL
+59 
-71 IVLIVDLFDFTGT
+71 
-84 FIPKILDKLRNKNV
+84 
-98 ILVANKLDL
+98 
-107 LPKSVKIEHIVDWLS
+107 KSVKFE
-122 YMVNR
+122 
-127 MFFRADAIH
+127 F
-136 VVSSK
+136 
-141 KGYYLD
+141 
-147 DLMNTIDY
+147 
-155 LRKGRD
+155 
-161 VYFMGCANVGKSSL
+161 KSSTDSNTE
-175 INALLKRFTKSEKD
+175 ITFDTFKKEVTSGNAD
-189 LISTSPVPGTTLN
+189 LISNIKSTKVYAGKQGLKFGSSSKNGSLTFTLNQNYKINQFKVGIAKYNDKDGGKVKVQCGEYSEDFTPESSVLEFDGKSFTSYETNTFTISTTAKRAYVKSIEFLYNNAETCTVAYYDGADVISTFTVDKGTTLDETSKPAN
-202 SIKIPFFIDNKAF
+202 PEKEGYVFAGWYTNVDLTDKYNFDLPVTADLKLYAKFEESVAVETQTVTFMKDAETLF
-215 IDTPGLI
+215 DT
-222 NENNILS
+222 S
-229 KILPASYD
+229 VVK
-237 KIMPNTEIKPQTFQ
+237 K
-251 IKPGNTIFFGA
+251 GNTV
-262 LAQITLLE
+262 
-270 GEGVSFTCYFSSNVA
+270 GV
-285 IHRRK
+285 
-290 AEGSLEFLNKHGGE
+290 
-304 ILTPPTRD
+304 P
-312 EFLSLEYEE
+312 
-321 KTFEASTNKKEDIV
+321 
-335 ISGLG
+335 
-340 FVAINKKAKV
+340 
-350 LVKIIKKTDAEPTN
+350 AEPTN
-364 DGYSFGGWYTDVNCT
+364 DGYSFAGWYTDVKCT

-392 TLYARW
+392 TLYAKW

-455 NTIITDNTSIIRLN
+455 NTIITDNTTIYAKFEDTSIIRLN

-629 KAPEFEAPNKPG
+629 KAPGFEAPNKPG
-641 HKFMGWYNEATDAKY
+641 HKFMGWYNEATGAKY

-676 SAELFEQLEIKNQ
+676 PAELFEQLEIKNQ

-695 TEDSTTY
+695 TEDGTTY
-702 TIDNVSLRFGV
+702 KIDNVSLRFGV

-732 KKVDVAN
+732 KKEDVAN
-739 INLSEYARACA
+739 INLSEYARECT

-759 PNLKYLEFT
+759 SNLKYLEFT

-783 LDSALAE
+783 LDSAIAE

>member
-1 MIKYCQGCGAPLQE
+1 MKLKRLISCGLVGILTGVGILMNAKVSSA
-15 EDPNKRGFIPKID
+15 EDKTYDYEFTKEGAFSKNGSQKLGDIEWNLSGDGGYWGFANGQQFGSKNKPYKNLKLSTNVEINNVKEVTVYGST
-28 PAADK
+28 AAGSNATMQFSVGELK
-33 LYCKRCF
+33 SE
-40 RLNNYNELP
+40 NYTLS
-49 KILATNKEYE
+49 ATNKAYTYTLDSQTSGIVEININQTTSKALYIKEIKMTYSDSVMYNVLFFDGTEEY
-59 AVVDDLLTKNGL
+59 TK
-71 IVLIVDLFDFTGT
+71 
-84 FIPKILDKLRNKNV
+84 
-98 ILVANKLDL
+98 
-107 LPKSVKIEHIVDWLS
+107 
-122 YMVNR
+122 Y
-127 MFFRADAIH
+127 
-136 VVSSK
+136 
-141 KGYYLD
+141 
-147 DLMNTIDY
+147 
-155 LRKGRD
+155 
-161 VYFMGCANVGKSSL
+161 
-175 INALLKRFTKSEKD
+175 FTKVEENGKLIRPTDPEKEGYVFVGWY
-189 LISTSPVPGTTLN
+189 TEPE
-202 SIKIPFFIDNKAF
+202 
-215 IDTPGLI
+215 LI
-222 NENNILS
+222 NEYKFNSTVSADLKLYAKFEES
-229 KILPASYD
+229 AAVE
-237 KIMPNTEIKPQTFQ
+237 TQTVTFM
-251 IKPGNTIFFGA
+251 KDAETLFDTSVVKKGNTV
-262 LAQITLLE
+262 
-270 GEGVSFTCYFSSNVA
+270 GV
-285 IHRRK
+285 
-290 AEGSLEFLNKHGGE
+290 
-304 ILTPPTRD
+304 P
-312 EFLSLEYEE
+312 
-321 KTFEASTNKKEDIV
+321 
-335 ISGLG
+335 
-340 FVAINKKAKV
+340 
-350 LVKIIKKTDAEPTN
+350 AEPTN
-364 DGYSFGGWYTDVNCT
+364 DGYSFAGWYTDVKCT

-392 TLYARW
+392 TLYAKW

-455 NTIITDNTSIIRLN
+455 NTIITDNTTIYAKFEDTSIIRLN

-676 SAELFEQLEIKNQ
+676 PAELFEQLEIKNQ

-695 TEDSTTY
+695 TEDGTTY

-732 KKVDVAN
+732 KKTDVAN

>member
-1 MIKYCQGCGAPLQE
+1 MKLKRLISCGLVGILTGVGILMNAKVSSA
-15 EDPNKRGFIPKID
+15 ED
-28 PAADK
+28 
-33 LYCKRCF
+33 
-40 RLNNYNELP
+40 
-49 KILATNKEYE
+49 
-59 AVVDDLLTKNGL
+59 
-71 IVLIVDLFDFTGT
+71 
-84 FIPKILDKLRNKNV
+84 
-98 ILVANKLDL
+98 
-107 LPKSVKIEHIVDWLS
+107 KSVKFE
-122 YMVNR
+122 
-127 MFFRADAIH
+127 F
-136 VVSSK
+136 
-141 KGYYLD
+141 
-147 DLMNTIDY
+147 
-155 LRKGRD
+155 
-161 VYFMGCANVGKSSL
+161 KSSTDSSTE
-175 INALLKRFTKSEKD
+175 ITFDTFKKEVTSGNAD
-189 LISTSPVPGTTLN
+189 LISNIKSTKVYAGKQGLKFGSSSKNGSLTFTLNQNYKINQFKVGIAKYNDKDGGKVKVQCGEYSEDFTPESSVLEFDGKSFTSYETNTFTISTTAKRAYVKSIEFLYNNAETCTVAYYDGADVISTFTVDKGTTLDETSKPAN
-202 SIKIPFFIDNKAF
+202 PEKEGYVFAGWYTNVDLTDKYNFDLPVTADLKLYAKFEESVAVETQTVTFMKDAETLF
-215 IDTPGLI
+215 DT
-222 NENNILS
+222 S
-229 KILPASYD
+229 VVK
-237 KIMPNTEIKPQTFQ
+237 K
-251 IKPGNTIFFGA
+251 GNTV
-262 LAQITLLE
+262 
-270 GEGVSFTCYFSSNVA
+270 GV
-285 IHRRK
+285 
-290 AEGSLEFLNKHGGE
+290 
-304 ILTPPTRD
+304 P
-312 EFLSLEYEE
+312 
-321 KTFEASTNKKEDIV
+321 
-335 ISGLG
+335 
-340 FVAINKKAKV
+340 
-350 LVKIIKKTDAEPTN
+350 AEPTN
-364 DGYSFGGWYTDVNCT
+364 DGYSFAGWYTDVKCT

-392 TLYARW
+392 TLYAKW

-455 NTIITDNTSIIRLN
+455 NTIITDNTTIYAKFEDTSIIRLN

-513 SSDNPTE
+513 SSDDPTE
-520 FYEIKLKGNSVT
+520 FYEIKLKDNSVT

-676 SAELFEQLEIKNQ
+676 PAELFEQLEIKNQ

-695 TEDSTTY
+695 TEDGTTY
-702 TIDNVSLRFGV
+702 KIDNVSLRFGV

-739 INLSEYARACA
+739 INLSEYARECT

-759 PNLKYLEFT
+759 SNLKYLEFT

>member
-1 MIKYCQGCGAPLQE
+1 MKLKRLISCGLVGILTGVGILMNAKVSSA
-15 EDPNKRGFIPKID
+15 ED
-28 PAADK
+28 
-33 LYCKRCF
+33 
-40 RLNNYNELP
+40 
-49 KILATNKEYE
+49 
-59 AVVDDLLTKNGL
+59 
-71 IVLIVDLFDFTGT
+71 
-84 FIPKILDKLRNKNV
+84 
-98 ILVANKLDL
+98 
-107 LPKSVKIEHIVDWLS
+107 KSVGVLTFPDENKKNNAVQDYTKTWNAKMDGREYTISNFNNNNWGWEFI
-122 YMVNR
+122 R
-127 MFFRADAIH
+127 CG
-136 VVSSK
+136 SK
-141 KGYYLD
+141 KSAS
-147 DLMNTIDY
+147 I
-155 LRKGRD
+155 
-161 VYFMGCANVGKSSL
+161 GK
-175 INALLKRFTKSEKD
+175 
-189 LISTSPVPGTTLN
+189 ISTSSYVEKIGKIVMTIDAITIKNVN
-202 SIKIPFFIDNKAF
+202 SIKLNVSDSTSVIETIDGTKAKGNCEFKITNPGENLTYEIEINCAKSSNGVIQVSKVEYFLASVKYNASFFDGTEAYTALATEVEENGKLIRPTDPEKEGNVF
-215 IDTPGLI
+215 VGWYTEPELI
-222 NENNILS
+222 NVYNFDSPVTADLKLYAKFE
-229 KILPASYD
+229 AAAAVE
-237 KIMPNTEIKPQTFQ
+237 TQTVTFM
-251 IKPGNTIFFGA
+251 KDAETLFDSSVVKKGNTV
-262 LAQITLLE
+262 
-270 GEGVSFTCYFSSNVA
+270 GV
-285 IHRRK
+285 
-290 AEGSLEFLNKHGGE
+290 
-304 ILTPPTRD
+304 P
-312 EFLSLEYEE
+312 
-321 KTFEASTNKKEDIV
+321 
-335 ISGLG
+335 
-340 FVAINKKAKV
+340 
-350 LVKIIKKTDAEPTN
+350 AEPTK
-364 DGYSFGGWYTDVNCT
+364 DGYSFGGWYTDVSCT
-379 TAYDFNLPVNTDI
+379 TAYDFNSPVNEDI
-392 TLYARW
+392 TLYAKW

-411 STVESQT
+411 STVESQI

-423 KATKPAVNP
+423 KATKPTSTP

-455 NTIITDNTSIIRLN
+455 NTIITDNTTIYAKFEDTSIIRLN

-532 IKNSKN
+532 IKNSKS

-629 KAPEFEAPNKPG
+629 KAPEFEAPKKPG

-676 SAELFEQLEIKNQ
+676 PAELFEQLEIKNQ

-695 TEDSTTY
+695 TKDGTTY

-739 INLSEYARACA
+739 INLSEYARECT

-783 LDSALAE
+783 LDSALNE
-790 EFVVV
+790 NYVVV

>member
-1 MIKYCQGCGAPLQE
+1 MKLKRLISCGLVGILTGVGILMNAKVSSA
-15 EDPNKRGFIPKID
+15 EDKTYDYEFTKEGAFSKNGSQKLGDIEWNLSGDGGYWGFANGQQFGSKNKPYKNLKLSTNVEINNVKEVTVYGST
-28 PAADK
+28 AAGSNATMQFSVGELK
-33 LYCKRCF
+33 SE
-40 RLNNYNELP
+40 NYTLS
-49 KILATNKEYE
+49 ATNKAYTYTLDSQTSGIVEININQTTSKALYIKEIKMTYSDSVMYNVLFFDGTEEY
-59 AVVDDLLTKNGL
+59 TK
-71 IVLIVDLFDFTGT
+71 
-84 FIPKILDKLRNKNV
+84 
-98 ILVANKLDL
+98 
-107 LPKSVKIEHIVDWLS
+107 
-122 YMVNR
+122 Y
-127 MFFRADAIH
+127 
-136 VVSSK
+136 
-141 KGYYLD
+141 
-147 DLMNTIDY
+147 
-155 LRKGRD
+155 
-161 VYFMGCANVGKSSL
+161 
-175 INALLKRFTKSEKD
+175 FTKVEENGKLIRPTDPEKEGY
-189 LISTSPVPGTTLN
+189 IFAGWYTEPE
-202 SIKIPFFIDNKAF
+202 
-215 IDTPGLI
+215 LI
-222 NENNILS
+222 NEYKFNSTVSADLKLYAKFEES
-229 KILPASYD
+229 AAVE
-237 KIMPNTEIKPQTFQ
+237 TQTVTFM
-251 IKPGNTIFFGA
+251 KDAETPFDTSVVKKGNTV
-262 LAQITLLE
+262 
-270 GEGVSFTCYFSSNVA
+270 GV
-285 IHRRK
+285 
-290 AEGSLEFLNKHGGE
+290 
-304 ILTPPTRD
+304 P
-312 EFLSLEYEE
+312 
-321 KTFEASTNKKEDIV
+321 
-335 ISGLG
+335 
-340 FVAINKKAKV
+340 AK
-350 LVKIIKKTDAEPTN
+350 PTN

-379 TAYDFNLPVNTDI
+379 TAYDFNSPVNTDI
-392 TLYARW
+392 TLYAKW

-423 KATKPAVNP
+423 KATKPTSTP

-455 NTIITDNTSIIRLN
+455 NTIITDNTTIYAKFEDASIFKLD

-480 GLTTGY
+480 ELTTGY
-486 YVIGGYIS
+486 YVIGGFDGTNYAYMNDILDKKGFFGVGDKPS
-494 NSNEYKYMISDMNT
+494 VHFTFYNKAGKVKIQKSQNEYLSAVGGSPKNFGIVDNRKDAYEFVPQMIDDELQIRLAEARGSNVIAYNKDY
-508 TKSFK
+508 SR
-513 SSDNPTE
+513 
-520 FYEIKLKGNSVT
+520 IKPYAS
-532 IKNSKN
+532 
-538 MYIISNTEKSVSLSE
+538 ISTS
-553 KEKTIFTPVVNADG
+553 T
-567 FKLKV
+567 
-572 TGSLNFQFNP
+572 LN
-582 SAKIFTSYT
+582 I
-591 SKQQDL
+591 

-676 SAELFEQLEIKNQ
+676 PAELFEQLEIKNQ

-695 TEDSTTY
+695 TEDGTTY

-739 INLSEYARACA
+739 INLSEYARECT

>member
-1 MIKYCQGCGAPLQE
+1 MKLKRLISCGLVGILTGVGILMNAKVSSA
-15 EDPNKRGFIPKID
+15 ED
-28 PAADK
+28 
-33 LYCKRCF
+33 
-40 RLNNYNELP
+40 
-49 KILATNKEYE
+49 
-59 AVVDDLLTKNGL
+59 
-71 IVLIVDLFDFTGT
+71 
-84 FIPKILDKLRNKNV
+84 
-98 ILVANKLDL
+98 
-107 LPKSVKIEHIVDWLS
+107 KSV
-122 YMVNR
+122 
-127 MFFRADAIH
+127 
-136 VVSSK
+136 
-141 KGYYLD
+141 
-147 DLMNTIDY
+147 
-155 LRKGRD
+155 
-161 VYFMGCANVGKSSL
+161 
-175 INALLKRFTKSEKD
+175 
-189 LISTSPVPGTTLN
+189 TLN
-202 SIKIPFFIDNKAF
+202 SDCLENFKSYAVYNDVKTGFDFEVNKGYKNSGIQLNNNKSGSPGCLYNKVSFGDIQTIEIVAGTVKSYSVYIGSDGEFTKYDDINVKVDTITTKGTKVIDLSDNKDNIGYLRIAVSGCCVF
-215 IDTPGLI
+215 QSVKVTYGESITSYSVSFFDGDKEYTDLATKVDENGKLIRPTDPEKEGYIFAGWYTDSEFKEPYNFDSSVTNNLKLYAKFEESAAVETQTVTFMKDAETPFDT
-222 NENNILS
+222 S
-229 KILPASYD
+229 VVK
-237 KIMPNTEIKPQTFQ
+237 K
-251 IKPGNTIFFGA
+251 GNTV
-262 LAQITLLE
+262 
-270 GEGVSFTCYFSSNVA
+270 GV
-285 IHRRK
+285 
-290 AEGSLEFLNKHGGE
+290 
-304 ILTPPTRD
+304 P
-312 EFLSLEYEE
+312 
-321 KTFEASTNKKEDIV
+321 
-335 ISGLG
+335 
-340 FVAINKKAKV
+340 AK
-350 LVKIIKKTDAEPTN
+350 PTN

-379 TAYDFNLPVNTDI
+379 TAYDFNSPVNTDI
-392 TLYARW
+392 TLYAKW

-423 KATKPAVNP
+423 KATKPTSTP

-455 NTIITDNTSIIRLN
+455 NTIITDNTTIYAKFEDASIFKLD

-480 GLTTGY
+480 ELTTGY
-486 YVIGGYIS
+486 YVIGGFDGTNYAYMNDILDKKGFFGVGDKPS
-494 NSNEYKYMISDMNT
+494 VHFTFYNKAGKVKIQKSQNEYLSAVGGSPKNFGIVDNRKDAYEFVPQMIDDELQIRLDEARGSNVIAYNKDY
-508 TKSFK
+508 SR
-513 SSDNPTE
+513 
-520 FYEIKLKGNSVT
+520 IKPYAS
-532 IKNSKN
+532 
-538 MYIISNTEKSVSLSE
+538 ISTS
-553 KEKTIFTPVVNADG
+553 T
-567 FKLKV
+567 
-572 TGSLNFQFNP
+572 LN
-582 SAKIFTSYT
+582 I
-591 SKQQDL
+591 

-676 SAELFEQLEIKNQ
+676 PAELFEQLEIKNQ

-695 TEDSTTY
+695 TEDGTTY

-732 KKVDVAN
+732 KKEDVAN
-739 INLSEYARACA
+739 INLSEYARECT

-759 PNLKYLEFT
+759 SNLKYLEFT

-817 ASEYLKSDLEILKN
+817 ASEYLDKKVDLDLTDD
-831 EQIKGSLNQLSK
+831 QIKSLNQLSK

>member
-1 MIKYCQGCGAPLQE
+1 MKLKRLISCGLVGILTGVGILMNAKVSSA
-15 EDPNKRGFIPKID
+15 ED
-28 PAADK
+28 
-33 LYCKRCF
+33 
-40 RLNNYNELP
+40 
-49 KILATNKEYE
+49 
-59 AVVDDLLTKNGL
+59 
-71 IVLIVDLFDFTGT
+71 
-84 FIPKILDKLRNKNV
+84 
-98 ILVANKLDL
+98 
-107 LPKSVKIEHIVDWLS
+107 KSVKFE
-122 YMVNR
+122 
-127 MFFRADAIH
+127 F
-136 VVSSK
+136 
-141 KGYYLD
+141 
-147 DLMNTIDY
+147 
-155 LRKGRD
+155 
-161 VYFMGCANVGKSSL
+161 KSSTDSSTE
-175 INALLKRFTKSEKD
+175 ITFDTFKKEVTSGNAD
-189 LISTSPVPGTTLN
+189 LISNIKSTKVYAGKQGLKFGSSSKNGSLTFTLNQNYKINQFKVGIAKYNDKDGGKVKVQCGEYSEDFTPESLVLEFDGKSFTSYETNTFTISTTAKRAYVKSIEFLYNNAETCTVAYYDGADVISTFTVDKGTTLDETSKPAN
-202 SIKIPFFIDNKAF
+202 PEKEGYVFAGWYTNVDLTDKFNFDLPVTADLKLYAKFEESVAVETQTVTFMKDAETLF
-215 IDTPGLI
+215 DT
-222 NENNILS
+222 S
-229 KILPASYD
+229 VVK
-237 KIMPNTEIKPQTFQ
+237 K
-251 IKPGNTIFFGA
+251 GNTV
-262 LAQITLLE
+262 
-270 GEGVSFTCYFSSNVA
+270 GV
-285 IHRRK
+285 
-290 AEGSLEFLNKHGGE
+290 
-304 ILTPPTRD
+304 P
-312 EFLSLEYEE
+312 
-321 KTFEASTNKKEDIV
+321 
-335 ISGLG
+335 
-340 FVAINKKAKV
+340 
-350 LVKIIKKTDAEPTN
+350 AEPTN
-364 DGYSFGGWYTDVNCT
+364 DGYSFAGWYTDVKCT

-392 TLYARW
+392 TLYAKW

-455 NTIITDNTSIIRLN
+455 NTIITDNTTIYAKFEDTSIIRLN

-641 HKFMGWYNEATDAKY
+641 HKFVGWCKEGTDTIY
-656 DFTTELSEE
+656 DFNAEIQEDV
-665 TVLVAKYEALT
+665 VLVAKYEALT
-676 SAELFEQLEIKNQ
+676 PAELFEQLEIKNQ

-695 TEDSTTY
+695 TEDGITY

-732 KKVDVAN
+732 KKTDVAN

-750 SAAEVVAGD
+750 SAAEVVGKD
-759 PNLKYLEFT
+759 EKLKYLEFT

>member
-1 MIKYCQGCGAPLQE
+1 MKLKRLISCGLVGILTGVGILMNAKVSSA
-15 EDPNKRGFIPKID
+15 EDKTYDYEFTKEGAFSKNGSQKLGDIEWNLSGDGGYWGFANGQQFGSKNKPYKNLKLSTNVEINNVKEVTVYGST
-28 PAADK
+28 AAGSNATMQFSVGELK
-33 LYCKRCF
+33 SE
-40 RLNNYNELP
+40 NYTLS
-49 KILATNKEYE
+49 ATNKAYTYTLDSQTSGIVEININQTTSKALYIKEIKMTYSDSVMYNVLFFDGTEEY
-59 AVVDDLLTKNGL
+59 TK
-71 IVLIVDLFDFTGT
+71 
-84 FIPKILDKLRNKNV
+84 
-98 ILVANKLDL
+98 
-107 LPKSVKIEHIVDWLS
+107 
-122 YMVNR
+122 Y
-127 MFFRADAIH
+127 
-136 VVSSK
+136 
-141 KGYYLD
+141 
-147 DLMNTIDY
+147 
-155 LRKGRD
+155 
-161 VYFMGCANVGKSSL
+161 
-175 INALLKRFTKSEKD
+175 FTKVEENGKLIRPTDPEKEGYVFVGWY
-189 LISTSPVPGTTLN
+189 TEPE
-202 SIKIPFFIDNKAF
+202 
-215 IDTPGLI
+215 LI
-222 NENNILS
+222 NEYKFNSTVSADLKLYAKFEES
-229 KILPASYD
+229 AAVE
-237 KIMPNTEIKPQTFQ
+237 TQTVTFM
-251 IKPGNTIFFGA
+251 KDAETLFDTSVVKKGNTV
-262 LAQITLLE
+262 
-270 GEGVSFTCYFSSNVA
+270 GV
-285 IHRRK
+285 
-290 AEGSLEFLNKHGGE
+290 
-304 ILTPPTRD
+304 P
-312 EFLSLEYEE
+312 
-321 KTFEASTNKKEDIV
+321 
-335 ISGLG
+335 
-340 FVAINKKAKV
+340 
-350 LVKIIKKTDAEPTN
+350 AEPTN
-364 DGYSFGGWYTDVNCT
+364 DGYSFAGWYTDVKCT

-392 TLYARW
+392 TLYAKW

-455 NTIITDNTSIIRLN
+455 NTIITDNTTIYAKFEDTSIIRLN

-486 YVIGGYIS
+486 YVISGYIS

-676 SAELFEQLEIKNQ
+676 PAELFEQLEIKNQ

-695 TEDSTTY
+695 TEDGTTY

-732 KKVDVAN
+732 KKTDVAN

>member
-1 MIKYCQGCGAPLQE
+1 MKLKRLISCGLVGILTGVGILMNAKVSSA
-15 EDPNKRGFIPKID
+15 ED
-28 PAADK
+28 
-33 LYCKRCF
+33 
-40 RLNNYNELP
+40 
-49 KILATNKEYE
+49 
-59 AVVDDLLTKNGL
+59 
-71 IVLIVDLFDFTGT
+71 
-84 FIPKILDKLRNKNV
+84 
-98 ILVANKLDL
+98 
-107 LPKSVKIEHIVDWLS
+107 KSV
-122 YMVNR
+122 
-127 MFFRADAIH
+127 
-136 VVSSK
+136 
-141 KGYYLD
+141 
-147 DLMNTIDY
+147 
-155 LRKGRD
+155 
-161 VYFMGCANVGKSSL
+161 
-175 INALLKRFTKSEKD
+175 
-189 LISTSPVPGTTLN
+189 TLN
-202 SIKIPFFIDNKAF
+202 SDCLENFKSYAVYNDVKTGFDFEVNKGYKNSGIQLNNNKSGSPGCLYNKVSFGDIQTIEIVAGTVKSYSVYIGSDGEFTKYDDINVKVDTITTKGTKVIDLSDNKDNIGYLRIAVSGCCVF
-215 IDTPGLI
+215 QSVKVTYGESITSYSVSFFDGDKEYTDLATKVDENGKLIRPTDPEKEGYIFAGWYTDSEFKEPYNFDSSVTNNLKLYAKFEESAAVETQTVTFMKDAETPFDT
-222 NENNILS
+222 S
-229 KILPASYD
+229 VVK
-237 KIMPNTEIKPQTFQ
+237 K
-251 IKPGNTIFFGA
+251 GNTV
-262 LAQITLLE
+262 
-270 GEGVSFTCYFSSNVA
+270 GV
-285 IHRRK
+285 
-290 AEGSLEFLNKHGGE
+290 
-304 ILTPPTRD
+304 P
-312 EFLSLEYEE
+312 
-321 KTFEASTNKKEDIV
+321 
-335 ISGLG
+335 
-340 FVAINKKAKV
+340 AK
-350 LVKIIKKTDAEPTN
+350 PTN

-379 TAYDFNLPVNTDI
+379 TAYDFNSPVNTDI
-392 TLYARW
+392 TLYAKW

-411 STVESQT
+411 PTVESQT

-423 KATKPAVNP
+423 KATKPTSTP

-455 NTIITDNTSIIRLN
+455 NTIITDNTTIYAKFEDASIFKLD

-480 GLTTGY
+480 ELTTGY
-486 YVIGGYIS
+486 YVIGGFDGTNYAYMNDILDKKGFFGVGDKPS
-494 NSNEYKYMISDMNT
+494 VHFTFYNKAGKVKIQKSQNEYLSAVGGSPKNFGIVDNRKDAYEFVPQMIDDELQIRLDEARGSNVIAYNKDY
-508 TKSFK
+508 SR
-513 SSDNPTE
+513 
-520 FYEIKLKGNSVT
+520 IKPYAS
-532 IKNSKN
+532 
-538 MYIISNTEKSVSLSE
+538 ISTS
-553 KEKTIFTPVVNADG
+553 T
-567 FKLKV
+567 
-572 TGSLNFQFNP
+572 LN
-582 SAKIFTSYT
+582 I
-591 SKQQDL
+591 

-676 SAELFEQLEIKNQ
+676 PAELFEQLEIKNQ

-695 TEDSTTY
+695 TEDGTTY

-739 INLSEYARACA
+739 INLSEYARECT

-783 LDSALAE
+783 LDSAIAE

-831 EQIKGSLNQLSK
+831 EKIKGSLNQLSK

>member
-1 MIKYCQGCGAPLQE
+1 MKLKRLISCGLVGILTGVGILMNAKVSSA
-15 EDPNKRGFIPKID
+15 ED
-28 PAADK
+28 
-33 LYCKRCF
+33 
-40 RLNNYNELP
+40 
-49 KILATNKEYE
+49 
-59 AVVDDLLTKNGL
+59 
-71 IVLIVDLFDFTGT
+71 
-84 FIPKILDKLRNKNV
+84 
-98 ILVANKLDL
+98 
-107 LPKSVKIEHIVDWLS
+107 KSVKFE
-122 YMVNR
+122 
-127 MFFRADAIH
+127 F
-136 VVSSK
+136 
-141 KGYYLD
+141 
-147 DLMNTIDY
+147 
-155 LRKGRD
+155 
-161 VYFMGCANVGKSSL
+161 KSSTDSNTE
-175 INALLKRFTKSEKD
+175 ITFDTFKKEVTSGNAD
-189 LISTSPVPGTTLN
+189 LISNIKSTKVYAGKQGLKFGSSSKNGSLTFTLNQNYKINQFKVGIAKYNDKDGGKVKVQCGEYSEDFTPESSVLEFDGKSFTSYETNTFTISTTAKRAYVKSIEFLYNNAETCTVAYYDGADVISTFTVDKGTTLDETSKPAN
-202 SIKIPFFIDNKAF
+202 PEKEGYVFAGWYTNVDLTDKYNFDLPVTADLKLYAKFEESVAVETQTVTFMKDAETLF
-215 IDTPGLI
+215 DT
-222 NENNILS
+222 S
-229 KILPASYD
+229 VVK
-237 KIMPNTEIKPQTFQ
+237 K
-251 IKPGNTIFFGA
+251 GNTV
-262 LAQITLLE
+262 
-270 GEGVSFTCYFSSNVA
+270 GV
-285 IHRRK
+285 
-290 AEGSLEFLNKHGGE
+290 
-304 ILTPPTRD
+304 P
-312 EFLSLEYEE
+312 
-321 KTFEASTNKKEDIV
+321 
-335 ISGLG
+335 
-340 FVAINKKAKV
+340 
-350 LVKIIKKTDAEPTN
+350 AEPTN
-364 DGYSFGGWYTDVNCT
+364 DGYSFAGWYTDVKCT

-392 TLYARW
+392 TLYAKW

-455 NTIITDNTSIIRLN
+455 NTIITDNTTIYAKFEDTSIIRLN

-597 TLFKAQN
+597 TLFKTQN

-641 HKFMGWYNEATDAKY
+641 HKFMGWYNEATGAKY

-676 SAELFEQLEIKNQ
+676 PTELFEQLEIKNQ

-695 TEDSTTY
+695 TEDGTTY

-739 INLSEYARACA
+739 INLSEYARECT

-783 LDSALAE
+783 LDSAIAE

>member
-1 MIKYCQGCGAPLQE
+1 MKLKRLISCGLVGILTGVGILMNAKVSSA
-15 EDPNKRGFIPKID
+15 ED
-28 PAADK
+28 
-33 LYCKRCF
+33 
-40 RLNNYNELP
+40 
-49 KILATNKEYE
+49 
-59 AVVDDLLTKNGL
+59 
-71 IVLIVDLFDFTGT
+71 
-84 FIPKILDKLRNKNV
+84 
-98 ILVANKLDL
+98 
-107 LPKSVKIEHIVDWLS
+107 KSVKFE
-122 YMVNR
+122 
-127 MFFRADAIH
+127 F
-136 VVSSK
+136 
-141 KGYYLD
+141 
-147 DLMNTIDY
+147 
-155 LRKGRD
+155 
-161 VYFMGCANVGKSSL
+161 KSSTDSSTE
-175 INALLKRFTKSEKD
+175 ITFDTFKKEVTSGNAD
-189 LISTSPVPGTTLN
+189 LISNIKSTKVYAGKQGLKFGSSSKNGSLTFTLNQNYKINQFKVGIAKYNDKDGGKVKVQCGEYSEDFTPESSVLEFDGKSFTSYETNTFTISTTAKRAYVKSIEFLYNNAETCTVAYYDGADVISTFTVDKGTTLDETSKPAN
-202 SIKIPFFIDNKAF
+202 PEKEGYVFAGWYTNVDLTDKYNFDLPVTADLKLYAKFEESVAVETQTVTFMKDAETLF
-215 IDTPGLI
+215 DT
-222 NENNILS
+222 S
-229 KILPASYD
+229 VVK
-237 KIMPNTEIKPQTFQ
+237 K
-251 IKPGNTIFFGA
+251 GNTV
-262 LAQITLLE
+262 
-270 GEGVSFTCYFSSNVA
+270 GV
-285 IHRRK
+285 
-290 AEGSLEFLNKHGGE
+290 
-304 ILTPPTRD
+304 P
-312 EFLSLEYEE
+312 
-321 KTFEASTNKKEDIV
+321 
-335 ISGLG
+335 
-340 FVAINKKAKV
+340 
-350 LVKIIKKTDAEPTN
+350 AEPTN
-364 DGYSFGGWYTDVNCT
+364 DGYSFAGWYTDVKCT

-392 TLYARW
+392 TLYAKW

-455 NTIITDNTSIIRLN
+455 NTIITDNTTIYAKFEDTSIIRLN

-513 SSDNPTE
+513 SSDDPTE

-641 HKFMGWYNEATDAKY
+641 HKFVGWCKEGTDTIY
-656 DFTTELSEE
+656 DFNAEIQEDV
-665 TVLVAKYEALT
+665 VLVAKYEALT
-676 SAELFEQLEIKNQ
+676 PAELFEQLEIKNQ

-695 TEDSTTY
+695 TEDGTTY
-702 TIDNVSLRFGV
+702 TIDNACIRFGV
-713 NLTEEMKSLEGVKF
+713 KLTEEMKNLDGVKF
-727 GAILA
+727 GALVA
-732 KKVDVAN
+732 KEDYMKDIDFKEYIRLTNASDAASVVKDDDN
-739 INLSEYARACA
+739 I
-750 SAAEVVAGD
+750 
-759 PNLKYLEFT
+759 KYLEFK
-768 NIAAEGGMTSLRLDN
+768 NIASEGGMTSIRID
-783 LDSALAE
+783 DIGASYDTKI
-790 EFVVV
+790 VVV

-802 KLYVTEQKI
+802 KLYLTEATIGSFK
-811 ASVKVI
+811 SI
-817 ASEYLKSDLEILKN
+817 ASEYLNLNLDLSQDVINSLT
-831 EQIKGSLNQLSK
+831 QIVK

>member
-1 MIKYCQGCGAPLQE
+1 MKLKRLISCGLVGILTGVGILMNAKVSSA
-15 EDPNKRGFIPKID
+15 EDR
-28 PAADK
+28 
-33 LYCKRCF
+33 
-40 RLNNYNELP
+40 
-49 KILATNKEYE
+49 
-59 AVVDDLLTKNGL
+59 
-71 IVLIVDLFDFTGT
+71 
-84 FIPKILDKLRNKNV
+84 
-98 ILVANKLDL
+98 
-107 LPKSVKIEHIVDWLS
+107 SVKFE
-122 YMVNR
+122 
-127 MFFRADAIH
+127 F
-136 VVSSK
+136 
-141 KGYYLD
+141 
-147 DLMNTIDY
+147 
-155 LRKGRD
+155 
-161 VYFMGCANVGKSSL
+161 KSSTDSNTE
-175 INALLKRFTKSEKD
+175 ITFDTFKKEVTSGNAD
-189 LISTSPVPGTTLN
+189 LISNIKSTKVYAGKQGLKFGSSSKNGSLTFTLNQNYKINQFKVGIAKYNDKDGGKVKVQCGEYSEDFTPESSVLEFDGKSFTSYETNTFTISTTAKRAYVKSIEFLYNNAETCTVAYYDGADVISTFTVDKGTTLDETSKPAN
-202 SIKIPFFIDNKAF
+202 PEKEGYVFAGWYTNVDLTDKYNFDLPVTADLKLYAKFEESAAVETQTVTFMKDAETPF
-215 IDTPGLI
+215 DT
-222 NENNILS
+222 S
-229 KILPASYD
+229 VVK
-237 KIMPNTEIKPQTFQ
+237 K
-251 IKPGNTIFFGA
+251 GNTV
-262 LAQITLLE
+262 
-270 GEGVSFTCYFSSNVA
+270 GV
-285 IHRRK
+285 
-290 AEGSLEFLNKHGGE
+290 
-304 ILTPPTRD
+304 P
-312 EFLSLEYEE
+312 
-321 KTFEASTNKKEDIV
+321 
-335 ISGLG
+335 
-340 FVAINKKAKV
+340 AK
-350 LVKIIKKTDAEPTN
+350 PTN

-379 TAYDFNLPVNTDI
+379 TAYDFNSPVNTDI
-392 TLYARW
+392 TLYAKW

-442 YTDNTYTT
+442 YIDNTYTT

-455 NTIITDNTSIIRLN
+455 NTIITDNTTIYAKFEDTSIIRLN

-629 KAPEFEAPNKPG
+629 KALEFEAPNKPG

-676 SAELFEQLEIKNQ
+676 PAELFEQLEIKNQ

-695 TEDSTTY
+695 TEDGTTY

-739 INLSEYARACA
+739 INLSEYARECT

-768 NIAAEGGMTSLRLDN
+768 NIAAEGGMTSIRID
-783 LDSALAE
+783 DIGASYDTKI
-790 EFVVV
+790 VVV

-802 KLYVTEQKI
+802 KLYLTEATIGSFK
-811 ASVKVI
+811 SI
-817 ASEYLKSDLEILKN
+817 ASEYLNLNLDLSQDVINSLT
-831 EQIKGSLNQLSK
+831 QIVK

>member
-1 MIKYCQGCGAPLQE
+1 MKLKRLISCGLVGILTGVGILMNAKVSSA
-15 EDPNKRGFIPKID
+15 ED
-28 PAADK
+28 
-33 LYCKRCF
+33 
-40 RLNNYNELP
+40 
-49 KILATNKEYE
+49 
-59 AVVDDLLTKNGL
+59 
-71 IVLIVDLFDFTGT
+71 
-84 FIPKILDKLRNKNV
+84 
-98 ILVANKLDL
+98 
-107 LPKSVKIEHIVDWLS
+107 KSVKFE
-122 YMVNR
+122 
-127 MFFRADAIH
+127 F
-136 VVSSK
+136 
-141 KGYYLD
+141 
-147 DLMNTIDY
+147 
-155 LRKGRD
+155 
-161 VYFMGCANVGKSSL
+161 KSSTDSSTE
-175 INALLKRFTKSEKD
+175 ITFDTFKKEVTSGNAD
-189 LISTSPVPGTTLN
+189 LISNIKSTKVYAGKQGLKFGSSSKNGSLTFTLNQNYKINQFKVGIAKYNDKDGGKVKVQCCEYSEDFTPESSVLEFDGKSFTSYETNTFTISTTAKRAYVKSIEFLYNNAETCTVAYYDGADVISTFTVDKGTTLDETSKPAN
-202 SIKIPFFIDNKAF
+202 PEKEGYVFAGWYTNVDLTDKYNFDLPVTADLKLYAKFEESVAVETQTVTFMKDAETLF
-215 IDTPGLI
+215 DT
-222 NENNILS
+222 S
-229 KILPASYD
+229 VVK
-237 KIMPNTEIKPQTFQ
+237 K
-251 IKPGNTIFFGA
+251 GNTV
-262 LAQITLLE
+262 
-270 GEGVSFTCYFSSNVA
+270 GV
-285 IHRRK
+285 
-290 AEGSLEFLNKHGGE
+290 
-304 ILTPPTRD
+304 P
-312 EFLSLEYEE
+312 
-321 KTFEASTNKKEDIV
+321 
-335 ISGLG
+335 
-340 FVAINKKAKV
+340 
-350 LVKIIKKTDAEPTN
+350 AEPTN
-364 DGYSFGGWYTDVNCT
+364 DGYSFAGWYTDVKCT

-392 TLYARW
+392 TLYAKW

-455 NTIITDNTSIIRLN
+455 NTIITDNTTIYAKFEDTSIIRLN

-513 SSDNPTE
+513 SSDDPTE

-641 HKFMGWYNEATDAKY
+641 HKFVGWCKEGTDTIY
-656 DFTTELSEE
+656 DFNAEIQEDV
-665 TVLVAKYEALT
+665 VLVAKYEALT
-676 SAELFEQLEIKNQ
+676 PAELFEQLEIKNQ

-695 TEDSTTY
+695 TEDGTTY

-739 INLSEYARACA
+739 INLSEYARECT